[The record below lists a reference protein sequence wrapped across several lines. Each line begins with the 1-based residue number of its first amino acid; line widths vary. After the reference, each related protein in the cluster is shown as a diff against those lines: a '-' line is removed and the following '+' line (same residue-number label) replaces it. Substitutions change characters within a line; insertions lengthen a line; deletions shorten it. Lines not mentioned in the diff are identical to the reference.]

1 MYHLKA
7 NAAFREFR
15 VNSTC
20 RDYEKFDPRKLAR
33 SLVQDLSKTGI
44 WSKITLKQFDY
55 NGKSLYDSVP
65 RCVRMNIS
73 EVKFLD
79 MDFSPLDFEFYNED
93 NIDLLYKEYCEA
105 FLCTDQHHKK
115 TNRILK
121 KLKKDKPEL
130 FI

>member
-7 NAAFREFR
+7 KVAFRAFHI
-15 VNSTC
+15 NSSC

-33 SLVQDLSKTGI
+33 SLVQDLSKTGT
-44 WSKITLKQFDY
+44 WSKNTLKQFDY

-65 RCVRMNIS
+65 RCVRMNVS

-121 KLKKDKPEL
+121 QLKKDKPEL

>member
-7 NAAFREFR
+7 NAAFRDFHI
-15 VNSTC
+15 NSTC

-33 SLVQDLSKTGI
+33 SLVQELSYSSTYH
-44 WSKITLKQFDY
+44 WYRLKQYDY

-65 RCVRMNIS
+65 RCVRMGFS
-73 EVKFLD
+73 EVRFLE
-79 MDFSPLDFEFYNED
+79 FSFQPDDFEFYNDD

>member
-7 NAAFREFR
+7 KVAFRAFR
-15 VNSTC
+15 INSSC

-33 SLVQDLSKTGI
+33 TLVQDLSL
-44 WSKITLKQFDY
+44 SKSNHWYKLKQFDY
-55 NGKSLYDSVP
+55 SGKSLYDSVP
-65 RCVRMNIS
+65 RSARMNMS
-73 EVKFLD
+73 EFTFLD
-79 MDFSPLDFEFYNED
+79 MTFGPLDFEYYDED

-115 TNRILK
+115 TLRILK
-121 KLKKDKPEL
+121 KMKKDKPEL